1 MAAPGFTAPKKK
13 AARKKPAGQAEQE
26 WNGGAYGMPQP
37 GRLIETPGACTTPR
51 CGAKADTLDETAPAL
66 AGWTR
71 AGVYG
76 SREPD
81 RVWCSG
87 RCAAYGIALAELR
100 LTITARRKAEAARK
114 RQAASGKGPA
124 DA

>member
-1 MAAPGFTAPKKK
+1 MAPGVTAPKKR
-13 AARKKPAGQAEQE
+13 ATTAQQTWNAGLR
-26 WNGGAYGMPQP
+26 GMPQP
-37 GRLIETPGACTTPR
+37 GRSVETPGACTTPK
-51 CGAKADTLDETAPAL
+51 CGTKADTLDESDPAL
-66 AGWTR
+66 SGWTR

-87 RCAAYGIALAELR
+87 LCAAYGIALAELR
-100 LTITARRKAEAARK
+100 LTVTARRKAEAARK
-114 RQAASGKGPA
+114 KAAA

>member
-1 MAAPGFTAPKKK
+1 MAAAGFNAPPRTRGKKTK
-13 AARKKPAGQAEQE
+13 DESDAV
-26 WNGGAYGMPQP
+26 YGMPEP
-37 GRLIETPGACTTPR
+37 GRSVAIPGQCATPR
-51 CGAKADTLDETAPAL
+51 CGAKADSLDESSAGL
-66 AGWTR
+66 SGWTR

-87 RCAAYGIALAELR
+87 LCATFGIALAELR
-100 LTITARRKAEAARK
+100 LTTNARRTAAAVRE
-114 RQAASGKGPA
+114 RGQA

>member
-1 MAAPGFTAPKKK
+1 MAAPGFTAPKKQA
-13 AARKKPAGQAEQE
+13 AARKKKTSPAE
-26 WNGGAYGMPQP
+26 WNGGEYGMPKP
-37 GRLIETPGACTTPR
+37 GRLVETPGTCTTPR
-51 CGAKADTLDETAPAL
+51 CGAKADSLDESDPGL

-87 RCAAYGIALAELR
+87 LCAAYGIALAELR
-100 LTITARRKAEAARK
+100 LTATARRTVEAARQQQE
-114 RQAASGKGPA
+114 QAPVKGSA